1 MREAREVMTELAAT
15 GLSPAQMA
23 LIMELSACVAAD
35 ARPSTDQAAER
46 RRAKDRDRKRRG
58 NPQNSAE
65 STDERVSPTPPSEIT
80 PIPPLKGGTFPKS
93 TPSQPEKP
101 SASTKQIGAWV
112 GEIWD
117 ITPSAA
123 RARTSKADIER
134 ALKSALRRDHT
145 AEDVIA
151 GVAAYFDSP
160 DATKD
165 GGKFARGTHRIIEND
180 RWQAFEPELKAPTV
194 EINPWPKRLTAY
206 RINGYWHSDWGPK
219 PGKPDCTVPT
229 EALMSA
235 GYQPPPAPVASTE
248 RQKAQA

>member
-1 MREAREVMTELAAT
+1 MSMSAAALELLMSKGLTIADAVELARVMEADNAPKAP
-15 GLSPAQMA
+15 SANA
-23 LIMELSACVAAD
+23 LRQRRFRD
-35 ARPSTDQAAER
+35 KKAETVTNN
-46 RRAKDRDRKRRG
+46 AEVTRDS
-58 NPQNSAE
+58 N
-65 STDERVSPTPPSEIT
+65 DERVSPAPPSEIT

-101 SASTKQIGAWV
+101 SASANQIGAWV

-134 ALKSALRRDHT
+134 ALKSALRRDH
-145 AEDVIA
+145 APEDVIA

-180 RWQAFEPELKAPTV
+180 RWQAFEPELKAPAV
-194 EINPWPKRLTAY
+194 EVNPWPKRLTAY

-219 PGKPDCTVPT
+219 PGKPECTVPA
-229 EALMSA
+229 EALISA
-235 GYQPPPAPVASTE
+235 GYIPTPAMKAVIE
-248 RQKAQA
+248 RQRA